1 MKKILLFSV
10 VAVIC
15 VFTYAQ
21 RLNILDEVKANPQKS
36 YGTDYPY
43 TFDAPELTK
52 APKGYKPFY
61 ISHYARHGSRYYW
74 NNSLYLELDT
84 IMTEAHDRHL
94 LTPDGEKF
102 YEQYKALYPEFMAGM
117 GELTRVG
124 WDQHQA
130 IARKMYESFPEVFK
144 KGGTIRAISSTTGR
158 CIISMS
164 AFCQAMVQCN
174 PKIDI
179 YEQASRA
186 TLPGVKPDADDNPYR
201 VRAPRANAQLD
212 MTNFNPETPQVA
224 SPDEIVARL
233 FTSTEGLSRSSRR
246 IYSNLKNLYTS
257 LPSIGHEELL
267 VGLFKPEELTAN
279 WERTNLN
286 SYRNWYRDINVMK
299 PIVQDIL
306 DQAKMVIDGECNDIA
321 SLRFGHDTNL
331 GPLNIVMG
339 INMPKGGVTDA
350 SQLKYYFQDFQI
362 GKAGNLQFIFYK
374 SKKNPEILVKCLQ
387 NGYEVQLPLDTDCYP
402 YYKWSDFYAY
412 YSAICA
418 E

>member
-1 MKKILLFSV
+1 MLGLFTAS
-10 VAVIC
+10 
-15 VFTYAQ
+15 FAQ
-21 RLNILDEVKANPQKS
+21 RMNVLDEVKANPQKS

-43 TFDAPELTK
+43 TFDAPALTK

-84 IMTEAHDRHL
+84 IMTEAHEKGL
-94 LTPDGEKF
+94 LNAEGEKF
-102 YEQYKALYPEFMAGM
+102 YDQYKALYPEFMAGM

-144 KGGTIRAISSTTGR
+144 NGGHVRAISSLTGR
-158 CIISMS
+158 CVISMS
-164 AFCQAMVQCN
+164 AFCQALVQCN

-179 YEQASRA
+179 YEQSSRSI
-186 TLPGVKPDADDNPYR
+186 LPGVKPDADENPYR
-201 VRAPRANAQLD
+201 VQAPRAR
-212 MTNFNPETPQVA
+212 MTMDVSGFKPETQPVA
-224 SPDEIVARL
+224 SNDEIVSRL
-233 FTSTEGLSRSSRR
+233 FKSTEGLSRSSRR

-267 VGLFKPEELTAN
+267 TGLFSPDELTAG
-279 WERTNLN
+279 WESSNLS

-299 PIVQDIL
+299 PIVADIL
-306 DQAKMVIDGECNDIA
+306 EQAKLVVDGKSDDIA

-331 GPLNIVMG
+331 GPLTILMG
-339 INMPKGGVTDA
+339 INMPKEGVSDPNE
-350 SQLKYYFQDFQI
+350 LKYYFQNYQI
-362 GKAGNLQFIFYK
+362 GKAANLQFIFYK
-374 SKKNPEILVKCLQ
+374 SKKNPEVLVKCLQ
-387 NGYEVQLPLDTDCYP
+387 NGYEVQLPLDTDNYP
-402 YYKWSDFYAY
+402 YYKWTDFYEY

>member
-1 MKKILLFSV
+1 MRKLILLLALALCATS
-10 VAVIC
+10 
-15 VFTYAQ
+15 YAQ
-21 RLNILDEVKANPQKS
+21 RMNVLDEIKDNPQKA

-43 TFDAPELTK
+43 TFDAPALTK
-52 APKGYKPFY
+52 SPKGYKPFY

-84 IMTEAHDRHL
+84 IITEAHDKHL
-94 LTPDGEKF
+94 LTADGEKF
-102 YEQYKALYPEFMAGM
+102 YTQYKALYQEFMDGM

-124 WDQHQA
+124 WNQHQG
-130 IARKMYESFPEVFK
+130 IARKMYKSFPEVFK

-179 YEQASRA
+179 YEQASKA
-186 TLPGVKPDADDNPYR
+186 TLNGVKPDADENPYR
-201 VRAPRANAQLD
+201 KSAPRARATID
-212 MTNFNPETPQVA
+212 MSGFNPETQQVA
-224 SPDEIVARL
+224 SPEDIVGRL

-257 LPSIGHEELL
+257 LPSIDHEELL
-267 VGLFKPEELTAN
+267 QGLFSNDELTAG
-279 WERTNLN
+279 WENTNMI

-299 PIVQDIL
+299 PILADIL
-306 DQAKMVIDGECNDIA
+306 EQAKLVIDGECKDIA

-331 GPLNIVMG
+331 GPLTILMG
-339 INMPKGGVTDA
+339 INMPKEGVSDPN
-350 SQLKYYFQDFQI
+350 QLKYYFQDFQI
-362 GKAGNLQFIFYK
+362 GKAANLQFIFYK

-387 NGYEVQLPLDTDCYP
+387 NGYEVQLPLDTDNYP
-402 YYKWSDFYAY
+402 YYKWTDFYNY
-412 YSAICA
+412 YSSIIA

>member
-1 MKKILLFSV
+1 MLGLFTAS
-10 VAVIC
+10 
-15 VFTYAQ
+15 FAQ
-21 RLNILDEVKANPQKS
+21 RMNVLDEVKANPQKS

-43 TFDAPELTK
+43 TFDAPALTK

-84 IMTEAHDRHL
+84 IMTEAHEKGL
-94 LTPDGEKF
+94 LNAEGEKF
-102 YEQYKALYPEFMAGM
+102 YDQYKALYPEFMAGM

-144 KGGTIRAISSTTGR
+144 NGGHVRAISSLTGR
-158 CIISMS
+158 CVISMS
-164 AFCQAMVQCN
+164 AFCQALVQCN

-179 YEQASRA
+179 YEQSSRSI
-186 TLPGVKPDADDNPYR
+186 LPGVKPDADENPYR
-201 VRAPRANAQLD
+201 VQAPRAR
-212 MTNFNPETPQVA
+212 MTMDVSGFKPETQPVA
-224 SPDEIVARL
+224 SNDEIVSRL
-233 FTSTEGLSRSSRR
+233 FKSTEGLSRSSRR

-267 VGLFKPEELTAN
+267 TGLFSPDELTAG
-279 WERTNLN
+279 WESSNLS

-299 PIVQDIL
+299 PIVADIL
-306 DQAKMVIDGECNDIA
+306 EQAKLVVDGKSDDIA

-331 GPLNIVMG
+331 GPLTILMG
-339 INMPKGGVTDA
+339 INMPKEGVSDPNE
-350 SQLKYYFQDFQI
+350 LKYYFQNYQI
-362 GKAGNLQFIFYK
+362 GKAANLQFIFYK
-374 SKKNPEILVKCLQ
+374 SKKNPEVLVKCLQ
-387 NGYEVQLPLDTDCYP
+387 NGYEVQLPLDTDNYP
-402 YYKWSDFYAY
+402 YYKWTDFYNY

>member
-1 MKKILLFSV
+1 MRRILLFS
-10 VAVIC
+10 ALILSC
-15 VFTYAQ
+15 AFAFAQ
-21 RLNILDEVKANPQKS
+21 RMNVLEEVKANPQKS
-36 YGTDYPY
+36 YGTDCPY
-43 TFDAPELTK
+43 SFDVPALTK
-52 APKGYKPFY
+52 SPKGYQPFY
-61 ISHYARHGSRYYW
+61 ISHYARHGARYYW

-84 IMTEAHDRHL
+84 IMTEAHEKHL
-94 LTPDGEKF
+94 LTADGEKF
-102 YEQYKALYPEFMAGM
+102 YTQYKALYQEFMDGM

-124 WDQHQA
+124 WDQHQG
-130 IARKMYESFPEVFK
+130 IARTMYESFPEVFR
-144 KGGTIRAISSTTGR
+144 KGGTVRAISSTTGR

-186 TLPGVKPDADDNPYR
+186 TLPGVKPDADENPYR
-201 VRAPRANAQLD
+201 KNAPRARLQMD
-212 MTNFNPETPQVA
+212 MSGFNPETQQVA
-224 SPDEIVARL
+224 SNDEIVARL

-299 PIVQDIL
+299 PIVADIL
-306 DQAKMVIDGECNDIA
+306 EQAKLVIDGECNDIA

-331 GPLNIVMG
+331 GPLNILMG
-339 INMPKGGVTDA
+339 INMPKEGVSDPN
-350 SQLKYYFQDFQI
+350 QLKYYFQDFQI
-362 GKAGNLQFIFYK
+362 GKAANLQFIFYK

-387 NGYEVQLPLDTDCYP
+387 NGVEASLPLDTDNYP
-402 YYKWSDFYAY
+402 YYKWTDFYEY
-412 YSAICA
+412 YSNVCK

>member
-1 MKKILLFSV
+1 MLGLFTAS
-10 VAVIC
+10 
-15 VFTYAQ
+15 FAQ
-21 RLNILDEVKANPQKS
+21 RMNVLDEVKANPQKS

-43 TFDAPELTK
+43 TFDAPALTK

-84 IMTEAHDRHL
+84 IMTEAHEKGL
-94 LTPDGEKF
+94 LNAEGEKF
-102 YEQYKALYPEFMAGM
+102 YDQYKALYPEFMAGM

-144 KGGTIRAISSTTGR
+144 NGGHVRAISSLTGR
-158 CIISMS
+158 CVISMS
-164 AFCQAMVQCN
+164 AFCQALVQCN

-179 YEQASRA
+179 YEQSSRSI
-186 TLPGVKPDADDNPYR
+186 LPGVKPDADENPYR
-201 VRAPRANAQLD
+201 VQAPRAR
-212 MTNFNPETPQVA
+212 MTMDVSGFKPETQPVA
-224 SPDEIVARL
+224 SNDEIVSRL
-233 FTSTEGLSRSSRR
+233 FKSTEGLSRSSRR

-267 VGLFKPEELTAN
+267 TGLFSPDELTAG
-279 WERTNLN
+279 WESSNLS

-299 PIVQDIL
+299 PIVADIL
-306 DQAKMVIDGECNDIA
+306 EQAKLVVDGKSDDIA

-331 GPLNIVMG
+331 GPLTILMG
-339 INMPKGGVTDA
+339 INMPKEGVSDPNE
-350 SQLKYYFQDFQI
+350 LKYYFQNYQI
-362 GKAGNLQFIFYK
+362 GKAANLQFIFYK
-374 SKKNPEILVKCLQ
+374 SKKNPEVLVKCLQ
-387 NGYEVQLPLDTDCYP
+387 NGYEVQLPLDTDNYP
-402 YYKWSDFYAY
+402 YYKWSDFYEY